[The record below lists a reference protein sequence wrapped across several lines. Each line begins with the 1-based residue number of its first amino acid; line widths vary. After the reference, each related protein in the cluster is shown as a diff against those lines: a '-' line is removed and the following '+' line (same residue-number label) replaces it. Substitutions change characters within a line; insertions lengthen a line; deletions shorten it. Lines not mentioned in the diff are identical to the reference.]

1 MANITLFAQAI
12 GILPKENVKKIIR
25 KAGTDKYCKGY
36 KHVRPP
42 EVAKRALYSPSQ
54 RLDFGIRGGGG

>member
-25 KAGTDKYCKGY
+25 KTGTDKYCKGY
-36 KHVRPP
+36 KHMRPP
-42 EVAKRALYSPSQ
+42 EVAKRALYSPS
-54 RLDFGIRGGGG
+54 